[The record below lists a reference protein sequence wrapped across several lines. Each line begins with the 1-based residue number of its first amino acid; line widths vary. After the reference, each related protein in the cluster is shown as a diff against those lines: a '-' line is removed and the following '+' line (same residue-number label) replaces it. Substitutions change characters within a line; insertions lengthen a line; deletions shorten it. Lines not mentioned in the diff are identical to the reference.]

1 MGRGL
6 RPSADF
12 YDDPAPALR
21 FFDLTAV
28 TLAREAEIPAGATV
42 LDVATGTGKV
52 AVEAASAVDPRGR
65 VIGVNVTTGGS
76 LVVTSSLLRGT
87 VTEFD
92 DRLNRLTSVKVA
104 PAARDAAIAV
114 W

>member
-1 MGRGL
+1 MGSRRELFAVGVGPPPQHVAFGTRGY
-6 RPSADF
+6 A
-12 YDDPAPALR
+12 Y
-21 FFDLTAV
+21 V
-28 TLAREAEIPAGATV
+28 TSGYGSRITM
-42 LDVATGTGKV
+42 
-52 AVEAASAVDPRGR
+52 VDPRRGR
-65 VIGVNVTTGGS
+65 VLRSAPVPYGSFNVTTGGS